1 MAIHLLSGS
10 STRMNG
16 AITCDNDPEKKKHIK
31 SAAIAANCQTMPFV
45 APRNIAYIKMPRV
58 RRSYHMVG
66 FPACM
71 EWGRTR
77 RAPTNRRPPKG
88 AKYSEKGQNAKGQL

>member
-16 AITCDNDPEKKKHIK
+16 AMTCDSDPLKKKHIN
-31 SAAIAANCQTMPFV
+31 SAAIVASCQTTPFI

-58 RRSYHMVG
+58 RRSYHMGG
-66 FPACM
+66 FPA
-71 EWGRTR
+71 
-77 RAPTNRRPPKG
+77 
-88 AKYSEKGQNAKGQL
+88 